1 MNEQL
6 EVSALIGK
14 KVKERKKEHN
24 VPVIQKHNIFCN
36 HSSGFDNFSI
46 LASNSNDFRVILRQ
60 SLLINRDHTPLN
72 KNRHLLT
79 LELIDD

>member
-1 MNEQL
+1 MSEEP
-6 EVSALIGK
+6 EVSVHIGK
-14 KVKERKKEHN
+14 KVKEHN
-24 VPVIQKHNIFCN
+24 VPVIQKHNLFCN
-36 HSSGFDNFSI
+36 HSSGFDDFPI
-46 LASNSNDFRVILRQ
+46 LASNSNEFRVTLRQ

>member
-1 MNEQL
+1 MSEQL
-6 EVSALIGK
+6 EVSVHIG
-14 KVKERKKEHN
+14 KKEHN
-24 VPVIQKHNIFCN
+24 VPVIQKHNLFCN
-36 HSSGFDNFSI
+36 HSSGFDNFPI
-46 LASNSNDFRVILRQ
+46 LASNSNEFRVTLRQ

>member
-6 EVSALIGK
+6 EVSAHIGK